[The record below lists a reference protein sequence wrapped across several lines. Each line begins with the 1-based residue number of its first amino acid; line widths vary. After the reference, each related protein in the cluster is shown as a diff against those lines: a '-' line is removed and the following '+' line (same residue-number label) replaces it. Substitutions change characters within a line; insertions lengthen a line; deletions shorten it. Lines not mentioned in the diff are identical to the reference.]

1 MGGGAAKSRLSSIPQ
16 KCAILLHEKSANMKI
31 ILVFR
36 GGGGAAIL
44 QLSREDKICAIFI
57 LQGFLSRILLY
68 NLVHIIRAGTVG
80 DVVL

>member
-1 MGGGAAKSRLSSIPQ
+1 MRKPLIITDL
-16 KCAILLHEKSANMKI
+16 KAILGLEG
-31 ILVFR
+31 V
-36 GGGGAAIL
+36 GGAAIL

-68 NLVHIIRAGTVG
+68 NLVHIMRAGTVG

>member
-57 LQGFLSRILLY
+57 LQGFLNTNVNRYEIP
-68 NLVHIIRAGTVG
+68 RMVG
-80 DVVL
+80 C

>member
-36 GGGGAAIL
+36 GGGGGGDFAIV
-44 QLSREDKICAIFI
+44 SRRQNMRDFFFE
-57 LQGFLSRILLY
+57 RIPNGGKSLEY
-68 NLVHIIRAGTVG
+68 DR
-80 DVVL
+80 